1 MLRRWEYRQKP
12 MTSHLRTENNIA
24 MIIQTIN
31 NYIRKLT
38 SKLPSKE
45 GLTEEEVRYGLNNLL
60 KDGMTSQA
68 LATMTSGA
76 FLVAFALKLGA
87 SNLLIGLLA
96 AIPSLMQLVQIPAI
110 LLVEKVQNRRLI
122 SAGASFIGRSFW
134 LLIAISAI
142 ILGPEDVLHFMII
155 ALMIIAS
162 LSAVSNCS
170 WNSWMRDLV
179 PQDQLGAFY
188 SRRIRVSTVVGIVLS
203 LAAAVF
209 IDIIKKKLPVYE
221 IYGYATL
228 FVLGFLAGMLGVYFI
243 TRIPEPKMKV
253 QKRHTPLSDLILK
266 PFKDLN
272 YRRLILFL
280 GPWNLAV
287 NLAAPFFTVY
297 MLKRLGLGLSVVI
310 AFTILSQIVN
320 IGFIRVWGRF
330 SDRFSN
336 KSVLSV
342 NGSLFMACV
351 LGWTFTTMPEKY
363 AATYPLL
370 ILLHIFMGI
379 ATAGVT
385 LSSGNIAL
393 KLAPK
398 DEGTA
403 YLAANSLVNSLAA
416 GIGSILGGYFAD
428 FFATRELAMTLTWKS
443 PLKEVSFNTLNF
455 QHWDFFFALA
465 FLIGTY
471 SLYRLA
477 KVHESGEVEES
488 IVIHELISEIRNPL
502 RSFSTIGGLSKIIYF
517 PFARLEKVFKT
528 TER

>member
-1 MLRRWEYRQKP
+1 
-12 MTSHLRTENNIA
+12 
-24 MIIQTIN
+24 MILQTIKN
-31 NYIRKLT
+31 HIRKLT
-38 SKLPSKE
+38 SKLPPKE
-45 GLTEEEVRYGLNNLL
+45 GLTEKEVQHGLNILL

-68 LATMTSGA
+68 LVTMTSGA

-87 SNLLIGLLA
+87 SNLIIGLLA
-96 AIPSLMQLVQIPAI
+96 AIPPLMQLVQIPAI

-122 SAGASFIGRSFW
+122 SSSASFVGRTFW
-134 LLIAISAI
+134 LLIAISA
-142 ILGPEDVLHFMII
+142 LVLRPEDALLFMCL
-155 ALMIIAS
+155 ALMIISS

-188 SRRIRVSTVVGIVLS
+188 SRRIRLAIGVGIVLS
-203 LAAAVF
+203 LAAAVL
-209 IDIIKKKLPVYE
+209 IDLIKKKLPIYE
-221 IYGYATL
+221 IYGYATI

-253 QKRHTPLSDLILK
+253 QKRHIPLLHMILK
-266 PFKDLN
+266 PFADLN
-272 YRRLILFL
+272 YKRLILFL
-280 GPWNLAV
+280 GPWNFAV

-297 MLKRLGLGLSVVI
+297 MLIRLELGLSVVI
-310 AFTILSQIVN
+310 GLTILSQTVN
-320 IGFIRVWGRF
+320 IGFIRIWGRF
-330 SDRFSN
+330 SDRYSN

-342 NGSLFMACV
+342 SGPLFMVCV

-370 ILLHIFMGI
+370 IILHVLMGI
-379 ATAGVT
+379 STAGVT
-385 LSSGNIAL
+385 LASGNIAL

-416 GIGSILGGYFAD
+416 SIGPILGGNFAD
-428 FFATRELAMTLTWKS
+428 FFAARELAMTLIWKS

-471 SLYRLA
+471 SLFRLA
-477 KVHESGEVEES
+477 KVHERGEVEES
-488 IVIHELISEIRNPL
+488 IIIHELISEIRNPI
-502 RSFSTIGGLSKIIYF
+502 RSFTTIGGLRKIIYF
-517 PFARLEKVFKT
+517 PFARLEKVFET